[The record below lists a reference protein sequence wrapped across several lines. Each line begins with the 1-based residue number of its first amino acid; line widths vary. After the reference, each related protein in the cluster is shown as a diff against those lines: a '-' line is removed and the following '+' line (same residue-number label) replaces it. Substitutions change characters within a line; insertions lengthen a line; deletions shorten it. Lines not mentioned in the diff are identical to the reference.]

1 MDYTDPRNGGG
12 GIIVEELMNNGTLV
26 KHYSDKGM
34 LILQVETGAKYGE
47 AIDVVPC
54 RYTYEETD
62 ELCDPPDE
70 TATGASRNLPKSKLN
85 N

>member
-1 MDYTDPRNGGG
+1 M
-12 GIIVEELMNNGTLV
+12 IVEELMNNGTLV

-34 LILQVETGAKYGE
+34 LMLQVETGAKYGE

-62 ELCDPPDE
+62 EPGESSEEVDDITE
-70 TATGASRNLPKSKLN
+70 TEQKAQPTTSLRG
-85 N
+85 